1 MAVNNESTEY
11 NGWKERWFIL
21 RSVVT
26 GESAV
31 KDAGQQ
37 FLPKPSGQT
46 DAEYWRYK
54 QRAHFFDGVGR
65 TAESFSGNIFAKEPV
80 QTGEVSDEFTTMLE
94 NVDGAGGGL
103 RQFSEDVVWDAMQT
117 YWGAIL
123 VDYSPAPVD
132 KSEADTVGNGYR
144 AYMRWYTAES
154 VINWRREVRNGR
166 TVLTLVVLKEPYEYQ
181 TVDIFTTGT
190 RNRYRALILDENGKY
205 YQRVYDEADNLQTY
219 QTIEPRLSDGQS
231 LDFIP
236 CFFCPFPTPS
246 KSILLG
252 LAYESIGLY
261 QKSADYENGLHWTG
275 VPTPVVENMEAQ
287 KDDQGKTVPVPL
299 GGSSFLF
306 FKNPDSVGVSVNVK
320 YLEFSGAGLNQL
332 AQAIDSGLYRM
343 GLLGA
348 RAIGSDKKGVET
360 AETAR
365 IYRSSENAVLR
376 AFSRAMSEQITK
388 AVQLMAQWNR
398 FPPEMYENWSYALNT
413 DYDDLNAN
421 AQMISVILSGRMNN
435 EVPRYSVYKVLK
447 EAEQIPDKW
456 TFDDFLEGL
465 DNDQVLHG
473 PDSNTR

>member
-1 MAVNNESTEY
+1 MPVSSPCSEY
-11 NGWKERWFIL
+11 ERWKERWFL
-21 RSVVT
+21 VRSVVA
-26 GESAV
+26 GEQAV
-31 KDAGQQ
+31 KAAGTTY
-37 FLPKPSGQT
+37 LPQPSGQSDDDYT
-46 DAEYWRYK
+46 RYRK
-54 QRAHFFDGVGR
+54 RAHFFDGVGR
-65 TAESFSGNIFAKEPV
+65 TAEAFSGNIFAKEPV
-80 QTGEVSDEFTTMLE
+80 QTGEVSDEFTSMLE
-94 NVDGAGGGL
+94 NVDGAGRNL
-103 RQFSEDVVWDAMQT
+103 RQFAEDVVWDAMQT

-144 AYMRWYTAES
+144 AYMRWYAAES
-154 VINWRREVRNGR
+154 VINWRREVRKGR
-166 TVLTLVVLKEPYEYQ
+166 TVLTLVVLKEPYEYS
-181 TVDIFTTGT
+181 VGDIFTTET
-190 RNRYRALILDENGKY
+190 RNRYRVLLLDENGRY
-205 YQRVYDEADNLQTY
+205 TQRLYDEANNLQTY
-219 QTIEPRLSDGQS
+219 ETIEPKLPDGQS

-236 CFFCPFPTPS
+236 CFFSPFDTPN

-275 VPTPVVENMEAQ
+275 VPTPVVENMDVP
-287 KDDQGKTVPVPL
+287 KDENGNPKPVPL
-299 GGSSFLF
+299 GGSTFLF
-306 FKNPDSVGVSVNVK
+306 FKSPDAAVSVH

-365 IYRSSENAVLR
+365 IYRSSENAVLK
-376 AFSRAMSEQITK
+376 AFARAMSEQITR
-388 AVQLMAQWNR
+388 AVRLMAQWNR

-447 EAEQIPDKW
+447 EAEQIPDEW
-456 TFDDFLEGL
+456 DYEMFVDEL
-465 DNDQVLHG
+465 DKDNTGPHG
-473 PDSNTR
+473 PDGEGE